1 MEHLFGW
8 LYTLLSF
15 RMVFTL
21 QDTTALQ
28 PSPKARTL
36 QYCTFLSRGGWF
48 TLIAVV
54 AEEFFENV
62 IYWQI

>member
-1 MEHLFGW
+1 MEHLVGW
-8 LYTLLSF
+8 LYTLFSF
-15 RMVFTL
+15 KMVFTVK
-21 QDTTALQ
+21 DITALQ

-36 QYCTFLSRGGWF
+36 QHCTFLSRGGQF

-62 IYWQI
+62 LYWQI